1 MENNLEEY
9 LKFAIENGIIT
20 LEQVQFVNP
29 SKSEEG
35 IENIEWTSI
44 VFGSAQD
51 ITEQKDQEAITK
63 AEVKY
68 EQAQREIQAKD
79 KEYDNDIKKLDTE
92 HNALQTEYDS
102 IKSVMDKNMERS
114 FKAFS

>member
-1 MENNLEEY
+1 MNSPEY
-9 LKFAIENGIIT
+9 LKFAIENGLIT
-20 LEQVQFVNP
+20 LEQVQFIDP

-35 IENIEWTSI
+35 VENIEWTSI
-44 VFGSAQD
+44 VFSAAQD
-51 ITEQKDQEAITK
+51 ITEQKNEEAITK

-68 EQAQREIQAKD
+68 EQAQRDIQAKD
-79 KEYDNDIKKLDTE
+79 KEYETQMKKLDTE

-102 IKSVMDKNMERS
+102 IKSVIEKNVERS